1 MSYNVRQY
9 PASPSNQTSGRDG
22 NRISEIIIHHAAS
35 TSFDSIG
42 QTFSNA
48 GRGASAHYGV
58 GRNNNV
64 DQYVK
69 EENTAWHCGNYP
81 HNLRS
86 IGIENVN
93 SSGAPNWD
101 IAPETFATLVELV
114 RDIANRHGLLPLV
127 VGKNLFGHKD
137 VSTNPTACPFAL
149 HGRLQEL
156 ANKVNNVAAGQSPT
170 APRKSVATVAAE
182 VRAGAWGNGDDRKA
196 RLAAAGYSYDEVQAE
211 VNRQL
216 GGGSSSA
223 PAPAGPS
230 VADIA
235 AQVIAGAWGNNPDR
249 QNRLQAAGFDYGAV
263 QAEVNRQL
271 GIGGASA
278 PARKS
283 EDQVANEIIAG
294 QGGWG
299 NNPQRAQK
307 LAENGYNA
315 ASVQSIV
322 NRKLGF

>member
-1 MSYNVRQY
+1 MSYTIRQY
-9 PASPSNQTSGRDG
+9 PASPSNQTAGRNG
-22 NRISEIIIHHAAS
+22 NRVSEIIIHHAAS

-42 QTFSNA
+42 QTFSNPA
-48 GRGASAHYGV
+48 RQASAHYGV

-69 EENTAWHCGNYP
+69 EDNGAWHCGNFG
-81 HNLRS
+81 HNMKS
-86 IGIENVN
+86 IGIEHVN
-93 SSGAPNWD
+93 SSGAPDWNV
-101 IAPETFATLVELV
+101 AEETFRTSVELC
-114 RDIANRHGLLPLV
+114 RDIATRHGLLPLR
-127 VGKNLFGHKD
+127 VGVNLFQHKE
-137 VSTNPTACPFAL
+137 VSDRPTACAMKM
-149 HGRLQEL
+149 GDRLQEL
-156 ANKVNNVAAGQSPT
+156 ANKVNNTAAGQSPT

-196 RLAAAGYSYDEVQAE
+196 RLAAAGYSFAEVQAE

-216 GGGSSSA
+216 GGGGSAA
-223 PAPAGPS
+223 PAPARPS
-230 VADIA
+230 VAEIA
-235 AQVIAGAWGNNPDR
+235 SQVLAGAWGNNPER
-249 QNRLQAAGFDYGAV
+249 QQRLQAAGFDYGAV

-283 EDQVANEIIAG
+283 EEQVANEIIAG

-315 ASVQSIV
+315 ASVQAIV